1 MAKGI
6 QRQHDSID
14 RRTLQQAMSRW
25 ASVVRDAD
33 GLGGLID
40 VLEESES
47 RVVSD
52 RRGFEDAALT
62 AAARAVATEALARTE
77 SRGCHHRA
85 DFPDTDPAQAV
96 SQVLRIDA
104 AVARAG

>member
-1 MAKGI
+1 
-6 QRQHDSID
+6 
-14 RRTLQQAMSRW
+14 MSRW

-33 GLGGLID
+33 GLRGLID
-40 VLEESES
+40 VLAESEG

-52 RRGFEDAALT
+52 RCGFEDAALT

-77 SRGCHHRA
+77 TRGCHHRA
-85 DFPDTDPAQAV
+85 DYPDADPGQAV
-96 SQVLRIDA
+96 SHVLRIDA